1 MNITL
6 LDSGPAYSLYAL
18 VIKGKCQIKDFLKNL
33 DGKDLTQ
40 IFALLNRILEHGPPN
55 NKRKFRNLDKNIY
68 ELKTQGGIRILCFM
82 GGHKLENS
90 LILTHGVRK
99 TAKGKFQRE
108 IVKAMGWQIEFY
120 NSADIKINEGG

>member
-1 MNITL
+1 MYITL

-18 VIKGKCQIKDFLKNL
+18 VIKGKCQIKEFLNSL
-33 DGKDLTQ
+33 SGKDLTQ

-55 NKRKFRNLDKNIY
+55 NKRKFRIVNKNIF

-82 GGHKLENS
+82 GGQKLDKS
-90 LILTHGVRK
+90 LILTHGIRK

-108 IVKAMGWQIEFY
+108 IAKAIGWQIEFFK
-120 NSADIKINEGG
+120 SADLKIDEGG